1 MSGVKHRIN
10 DEMNNT
16 INSISTDIVSLFSGN
31 PSALILAN
39 IFLATSRSVIDS
51 LLSWV
56 KSFYL
61 ELQAG
66 DQSCIQ
72 DAWLLVCSCGQCYFK
87 ELGKVRAPA
96 QTASNQKE
104 DFDKDESYLQAMAQA
119 HRVSAEFIQHRW
131 REHPSIAGVIN
142 YHLFQ
147 FMVPILAH
155 KKLQDEMVALKKI
168 MVATQSEVSKI
179 SSRISRLDKSLDN
192 LWLSFLL
199 LVYCQVCL
207 I

>member
-39 IFLATSRSVIDS
+39 IFLATSCSVIDS

-56 KSFYL
+56 KHFYL
-61 ELQAG
+61 KLQAG

-72 DAWLLVCSCGQCYFK
+72 DTWMLVCSCVQCYFK

-96 QTASNQKE
+96 QTVSNQKE
-104 DFDKDESYLQAMAQA
+104 DFDKDESYL
-119 HRVSAEFIQHRW
+119 
-131 REHPSIAGVIN
+131 
-142 YHLFQ
+142 
-147 FMVPILAH
+147 
-155 KKLQDEMVALKKI
+155 
-168 MVATQSEVSKI
+168 
-179 SSRISRLDKSLDN
+179 
-192 LWLSFLL
+192 
-199 LVYCQVCL
+199 
-207 I
+207 

>member
-1 MSGVKHRIN
+1 M
-10 DEMNNT
+10 
-16 INSISTDIVSLFSGN
+16 
-31 PSALILAN
+31 
-39 IFLATSRSVIDS
+39 
-51 LLSWV
+51 
-56 KSFYL
+56 
-61 ELQAG
+61 
-66 DQSCIQ
+66 
-72 DAWLLVCSCGQCYFK
+72 
-87 ELGKVRAPA
+87 
-96 QTASNQKE
+96 
-104 DFDKDESYLQAMAQA
+104 
-119 HRVSAEFIQHRW
+119 SAEFIQHRW